1 MMPRIAAR
9 RSSWHGLMPH
19 WTRVQT
25 SAPGSGLGASLEADK
40 ITLAHATL
48 DFMRELHDVHTDLAH
63 MRTRYP
69 AFAALLDAA
78 GRPAPG
84 RTP

>member
-1 MMPRIAAR
+1 
-9 RSSWHGLMPH
+9 MPH
-19 WTRVQT
+19 WARVQT
-25 SAPGSGLGASLEADK
+25 PAPGSGLGASLEADK

-78 GRPAPG
+78 ASFPRWPTSTRSDALKAM
-84 RTP
+84 